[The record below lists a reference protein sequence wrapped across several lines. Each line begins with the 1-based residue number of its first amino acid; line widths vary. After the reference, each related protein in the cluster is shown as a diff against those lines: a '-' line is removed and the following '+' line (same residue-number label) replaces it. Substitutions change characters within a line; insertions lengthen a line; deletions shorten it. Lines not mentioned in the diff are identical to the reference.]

1 MVISNNAKT
10 TRFYQRLFLFASVF
24 FAVFAFIYEMFSH
37 GVYSAYMIFAF
48 LIPLVLGGIPMTL
61 LRFFP
66 KFSLSHISLQT
77 YTGGIFMLTIGSICH
92 GILDIYGTTNQKLIL
107 FPIFGICLLIT
118 SFIQRAFMVD

>member
-1 MVISNNAKT
+1 MLKHKLAGIELN
-10 TRFYQRLFLFASVF
+10 YQRLFLFASAF
-24 FAVFAFIYEMFSH
+24 FALFAFIYEMFSH

-48 LIPLVLGGIPMTL
+48 LIPLVLG
-61 LRFFP
+61 
-66 KFSLSHISLQT
+66 
-77 YTGGIFMLTIGSICH
+77 